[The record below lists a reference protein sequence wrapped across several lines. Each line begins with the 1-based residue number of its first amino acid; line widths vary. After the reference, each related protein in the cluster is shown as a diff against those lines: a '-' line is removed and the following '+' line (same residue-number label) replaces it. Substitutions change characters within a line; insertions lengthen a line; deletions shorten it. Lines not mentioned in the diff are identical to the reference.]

1 MRRRMAV
8 VTLILALASAGC
20 AGGVK
25 HYQREFL
32 ADRIMDQ
39 AATARERGT
48 ERHWLDTREGAAG
61 GALGAGGGCACN

>member
-1 MRRRMAV
+1 MRRVGWMLGFV
-8 VTLILALASAGC
+8 LLAASGC
-20 AGGVK
+20 AGVK

-32 ADRIMDQ
+32 ADRIMDPK
-39 AATARERGT
+39 ATAHERAG